1 MLDTAVSRPV
11 LLYRSSDLA
20 FLSAQ
25 PLHASQAFAKLVFSD
40 LRCLCVWYGLAKR
53 GLQAVLCALGVID
66 RVTSI
71 GVSEIGGG
79 AIDVVPRAS
88 WDMGT

>member
-1 MLDTAVSRPV
+1 M
-11 LLYRSSDLA
+11 
-20 FLSAQ
+20 
-25 PLHASQAFAKLVFSD
+25 
-40 LRCLCVWYGLAKR
+40 VWLKG

>member
-1 MLDTAVSRPV
+1 MLDAAVSRLV

-53 GLQAVLCALGVID
+53 GAASCVVRAGGD
-66 RVTSI
+66 RQ
-71 GVSEIGGG
+71 G
-79 AIDVVPRAS
+79 DVDRC
-88 WDMGT
+88 